1 MTSTMVLQEQ
11 PSYFPGY
18 KYGLRQ
24 PCLVFRLGVRQV
36 PGATE
41 QAELPNL
48 AILNEIITAHAPPS
62 DEIALPALAESRV
75 AYLLFWM
82 RCLLKQ
88 YQQPVLATPHARRN
102 DDSAGQVWHIVFPCV
117 DRVPTLACL
126 SIGIKV
132 MTMAQSAPATRSA
145 LAQEFNDLIAANTPH
160 LKPYAIQGFN
170 PLHFLSEAN
179 RLGIP
184 WFRYSNE
191 IFQLGQG
198 ARSRL
203 LNSSIVDTTSHIA
216 VKIARDKE
224 QCSALLQ
231 QAGLPVPAQLFAGSA
246 DAAVAAADKLGFPVV
261 VKPADKDGGVG
272 VSAFLHDADSVRTA
286 FESALKMSNKIVV
299 EKYVQGNDY
308 RIQVVGGVVHGVLER
323 SPGGVNGDGQHTVRE
338 LVERQNAE
346 RASATDERRFLHS
359 IELDAEAERML
370 GLAGLAWHTVPAAG
384 QFVRLRG
391 AANVAGG
398 GIPREIPLGEVHPDN
413 IALAVRT
420 ARVLRL
426 DVAGIDFL
434 TPDIRRSWLESECGI
449 CEVNAQPQMFTTMHA
464 PLLQAIL
471 PRRQGRIPTVVVLT
485 TAARATDFNDAL
497 YAQVREAF
505 PNAGLVTDT
514 RIALAGRPLPA
525 TGQSVFQRCRSLL
538 IDQGLDALLI
548 AVGDEDPLA
557 SGWPIDRC
565 DALLIVGGNGD
576 GSTAPAHL
584 RRLIFQAKAL
594 QPGLVLVDAADD
606 ACVTASRDAGLI
618 PSNGEGMTDSGPL
631 IEAASMGRRLLTF
644 LSALN

>member
-24 PCLVFRLGVRQV
+24 PCLVFRLGVRAV
-36 PGATE
+36 SGDAE
-41 QAELPNL
+41 QAEFPNL
-48 AILNEIITAHAPPS
+48 AVLNEIITAYAPPS
-62 DEIALPALAESRV
+62 DEIPLPDIDDSRV
-75 AYLLFWM
+75 AYLLYWM

-88 YQQPVLATPHARRN
+88 WQQPVLAAPYARRTDN
-102 DDSAGQVWHIVFPCV
+102 AAGQVWNIVFPCV
-117 DRVPTLACL
+117 DRVPTLVCL
-126 SIGIKV
+126 SMAIKA
-132 MTMAQSAPATRSA
+132 MAMVQSAPATRAA
-145 LAQEFNDLIAANTPH
+145 LEPAFNELIAANAPH

-179 RLGIP
+179 KLGIP

-191 IFQLGQG
+191 IFQFGQG

-203 LNSSIVDTTSHIA
+203 LISSIVDTTSHIA
-216 VKIARDKE
+216 IKIAGDKE
-224 QCSALLQ
+224 QCSAVLQ
-231 QAGLPVPAQLFAGSA
+231 QAGLPVPAQLFAGSS

-261 VKPADKDGGVG
+261 VKPADKEGGTG

-286 FESALKMSNKIVV
+286 FDSALKVSSKIIV
-299 EKYVQGNDY
+299 EKYVPGNDY

-323 SPGGVNGDGQHTVRE
+323 SPGGVKGDGQQTVRE

-346 RASATDERRFLHS
+346 RASATDERRFLHR

-370 GLAGLAWHTVPAAG
+370 GLSGLTWHSVPAAG

-391 AANVAGG
+391 AANVASG

-413 IALAVRT
+413 IALAIRT
-420 ARVLRL
+420 ARVMRL

-471 PRRQGRIPTVVVLT
+471 PRRQGRIPTVVILT
-485 TAARATDFNDAL
+485 ASEAMTFNDML
-497 YAQVREAF
+497 YAQVREVS

-514 RIALAGRPLPA
+514 TSALAGRRLPA
-525 TGQSVFQRCRSLL
+525 AGQSVFTRCRSLL
-538 IDQGLDALLI
+538 VDQGLDALLI
-548 AVGDEDPLA
+548 AVGNDDSLH

-576 GSTAPAHL
+576 DRTAPDRL
-584 RRLIFQAKAL
+584 RQLIFQAKAL
-594 QPGLVLVDAADD
+594 QPGLVLVDASDETCLA
-606 ACVTASRDAGLI
+606 ASHDAGLVAQ
-618 PSNGEGMTDSGPL
+618 SGQELPNRVQRV
-631 IEAASMGRRLLTF
+631 ETADMGHRLLAF
-644 LSALN
+644 LASLG

>member
-11 PSYFPGY
+11 PTYFPGY

-24 PCLVFRLGVRQV
+24 PCLVFRLGVRDV
-36 PGATE
+36 SADAE
-41 QAELPNL
+41 QAELTNL

-62 DEIALPALAESRV
+62 DEIVPPARDESGV

-88 YQQPVLATPHARRN
+88 YQQPILAAPHARRN
-102 DDSAGQVWHIVFPCV
+102 DDAAGQVWNIVFPCV

-126 SIGIKV
+126 SIAIK
-132 MTMAQSAPATRSA
+132 TMAMLQSAPATRAA
-145 LAQEFNDLIAANTPH
+145 LETAFNDLIAANAPH

-224 QCSALLQ
+224 QCSVLLQ

-272 VSAFLHDADSVRTA
+272 VSAFLHDADSVRAA
-286 FESALKMSNKIVV
+286 FDSALKVSNKIVV

-323 SPGGVNGDGQHTVRE
+323 SPGGVNGDGRHTVRE

-346 RASATDERRFLHS
+346 RASATDERRFLHR
-359 IELDAEAERML
+359 IELDAEAVRML
-370 GLAGLAWHTVPAAG
+370 GLAGLAWDAVPAAG

-413 IALAVRT
+413 IALAIRT

-485 TAARATDFNDAL
+485 AADAVDFNDAL
-497 YAQVREAF
+497 YAQLREAF

-514 RIALAGRPLPA
+514 TIALAGRRLPA
-525 TGQSVFQRCRSLL
+525 AGQSVFQRCRSLL

-548 AVGDEDPLA
+548 AVGGEDPLT

-565 DALLIVGGNGD
+565 DALLIVGGHGD
-576 GSTAPAHL
+576 DSAAPAHL

-594 QPGLVLVDAADD
+594 QPGLILVDAADD
-606 ACVTASRDAGLI
+606 VCVTASRDAGLM
-618 PSNGEGMTDSGPL
+618 PSNDEGMTDRVQL
-631 IEAASMGRRLLTF
+631 IEAAGMGRRLLTF
-644 LSALN
+644 LSALK